1 MAPSEPN
8 AIPFRPK
15 GEVPKFAE
23 EREGWKGYIEWEKY
37 PEKKKQVEEILRNY
51 DFPDPPEYQ
60 LKPLPETNPML
71 TGERFKQYHYAV
83 GLNDIPDIS
92 WQYVLKEKAPDMIHV
107 LQFPYNGEP
116 PRERLVETVI
126 TRNQDFFVRNHGGV
140 PEIDAD
146 KFTLD
151 IGGLVNEPKR
161 LTLADLQNEAIFPRQ
176 SNIVSLQC
184 SGTRRIEQIHEYPG
198 DGDELINAPW
208 GEGAIGTARWTG
220 VSLKKVIKYCG
231 GLKDGAQHI
240 ELFGADTYFK
250 KGKVYNYV
258 VSVPWRKVKSHEVL
272 LAWEMNGEPLPKIHG
287 FPLRAV
293 VFGYIGARSCKWL
306 YEIRGI
312 KDPSDA
318 PVQRKE
324 YLYYT
329 PQVGKQNAMY
339 SNGFSIQDMPVSSA
353 IMTPKDMDQII
364 HDGKIKLR
372 GWAYS
377 GGGHWPVRVE
387 VSNDGGSIWYEVPY
401 DKMSTKYY
409 NAWRLWEI
417 DLPVDAE
424 GWLEFCVRTWDDALN
439 TQPTFVRSAWNWDL
453 HVTSSCHRVKIY
465 SINKA
470 RPATAARLKALE
482 ERGIS
487 ITPITKPLPI
497 DLESDEEYA
506 KNMAARGGRDPL
518 E

>member
-1 MAPSEPN
+1 MAPAEPN

-15 GEVPKFAE
+15 GEIPNFQE

-37 PEKKKQVEEILRNY
+37 PEKRKQVEEILKHY

-60 LKPLPETNPML
+60 LVPLPDSNPIL

-83 GLNDIPDIS
+83 GLDHIPKIS
-92 WQYVLKEKAPDMIHV
+92 WDYVLKEKSEDMIHV

-116 PRERLVETVI
+116 PRERLVETEI
-126 TRNQDFFVRNHGGV
+126 TPNKDHFVRNHGGV
-140 PEIDAD
+140 PEIDPEQY
-146 KFTLD
+146 TLD
-151 IGGLVNEPKR
+151 ITGLVNDPKR
-161 LTLADLQNEAIFPRQ
+161 LTLADLMDETKFPRQ
-176 SNIVSLQC
+176 SNVVSLQC

-208 GEGAIGTARWTG
+208 AEGAIGTARWTG

-231 GLKDGAQHI
+231 GLKDGADNL
-240 ELFGADTYFK
+240 EFYGADTYFK
-250 KGKVYNYV
+250 KGHVYNYV
-258 VSVPWRKVKSHEVL
+258 VSVPWRKVKANEVL

-287 FPLRAV
+287 FPLRTV

-306 YEIRGI
+306 YEVKAIS
-312 KDPSDA
+312 KPSTA
-318 PVQRKE
+318 PVQRRE

-329 PQVGKQNAMY
+329 PQIGKQNAKY

-353 IMTPKDMDQII
+353 IMSPKDMDQII
-364 HDGKIKLR
+364 HDGKVKLR

-387 VSNDGGSIWYEVPY
+387 VSGDGGSIWYEVPWE
-401 DKMSTKYY
+401 KMSTKYFH
-409 NAWRLWEI
+409 AWRLWEI
-417 DLPVDAE
+417 DMPVDAE
-424 GWLEFCVRTWDDALN
+424 GWLEFCVRTWDNAMN

-453 HVTSSCHRVKIY
+453 HVTSSAHRIKIY
-465 SINKA
+465 SINRSK
-470 RPATAARLKALE
+470 PATAARLKQLE
-482 ERGIS
+482 EKNVPIV
-487 ITPITKPLPI
+487 PITRPI
-497 DLESDEEYA
+497 TFDLETDEEYVREMEA
-506 KNMAARGGRDPL
+506 QGWRDPA